1 MAVPGLGIRLL
12 QRLTPQYSGECRNQS
27 YRMWVIIL
35 TFLGYTS
42 YHLSR
47 KPISVVKSVLHRNCQ
62 IPLDGE
68 EYIQFAQ
75 NDSCSCCWAPFN
87 GDNANELLGSLDL
100 AYLFAYA
107 VAMFFSGHIGERVN
121 LRYFLTFGMIMSGLF
136 TILFGMGYFWNV
148 HTLPYYIVVQ
158 IIGGAFQ
165 STGWPSMVAVMGNW
179 FGKGRRGLIMG
190 IWNSHTSVGNILGSL
205 IAGIF
210 VDDAWGLSFIVPGV
224 IISTMGIII
233 FLFLIVHPADVG
245 CTLPDHESGNT
256 LHQGRDAIIN
266 KVVPPEDQKPISIS
280 RAILIPGVIEFA
292 LCLFFAK
299 LVSYTFLFWLPTYIH
314 SSTKFTDEQAA
325 DLSTLFDIGGIIG
338 GIISGVISDR
348 LGGRACTVFV
358 SLALGAPMMYIY
370 SVFGHIGLT
379 ENIFMLIACGI
390 LVNGPYALIT
400 TAVAADLG
408 THPSLNGN
416 SKALSTVTAL
426 IDGTGS
432 IGAALGPLLT
442 GLISP
447 SGWSNVFYMLIAA
460 DLAACLLV
468 VRLVIKELTEWL
480 CSEPKDITGSTLS
493 EPLLNSI
500 IQDDDYDD
508 VIHNSLMADGT
519 LQNGV
524 IQ

>member
-1 MAVPGLGIRLL
+1 MAAVALGIRLL
-12 QRLTPQYSGECRNQS
+12 QRITPSFSQAFRDKS
-27 YRMWVIIL
+27 YRLLVIVL

-62 IPLDGE
+62 VPLHGD
-68 EYIQFAQ
+68 EYIDYRDHH
-75 NDSCSCCWAPFN
+75 NDSCYCCWAPFN

-107 VAMFFSGHIGERVN
+107 VFMFFSGHIGERVN
-121 LRYFLTFGMIMSGLF
+121 LRYFLTFGMLMSGVF
-136 TILFGMGYFWNV
+136 TILFGMGYFLNI
-148 HTLPYYIVVQ
+148 HSLSYYIVIQ
-158 IIGGAFQ
+158 IFGGAFQ

-210 VDDAWGLSFIVPGV
+210 VDDAWGYSFIVPG
-224 IISTMGIII
+224 IIIASMGIII
-233 FLFLIVHPADVG
+233 FFYLVVHPADVG
-245 CTLPDHESGNT
+245 CTLPDHEDKP
-256 LHQGRDAIIN
+256 LQRAGRI
-266 KVVPPEDQKPISIS
+266 PEKQEAISICK
-280 RAILIPGVIEFA
+280 AIQIPGVIEFSC
-292 LCLFFAK
+292 CLFFAK
-299 LVSYTFLFWLPTYIH
+299 LVSYTFLFWLPVYIAK
-314 SSTKFTDEQAA
+314 STKFTDEESA

-338 GIISGVISDR
+338 GIISGVISDA

-358 SLALGAPMMYIY
+358 SLILGAPMMFLYNT
-370 SVFGHIGLT
+370 FGHVGLP
-379 ENIFMLIACGI
+379 ENIVMLILCGI

-408 THPSLNGN
+408 THPSLEGN

-432 IGAALGPLLT
+432 IGAAIGPLLT

-447 SGWSNVFYMLIAA
+447 YGWTNVFYMLIAA
-460 DLAACLLV
+460 DLAACLFMIRLV
-468 VRLVIKELTEWL
+468 VKELKEWCCPSPPIYVSL
-480 CSEPKDITGSTLS
+480 DEEADSSRPSSKAKGFLFVGYGAVQDPNSF
-493 EPLLNSI
+493 PLIGMAS
-500 IQDDDYDD
+500 DDP
-508 VIHNSLMADGT
+508 
-519 LQNGV
+519 
-524 IQ
+524 